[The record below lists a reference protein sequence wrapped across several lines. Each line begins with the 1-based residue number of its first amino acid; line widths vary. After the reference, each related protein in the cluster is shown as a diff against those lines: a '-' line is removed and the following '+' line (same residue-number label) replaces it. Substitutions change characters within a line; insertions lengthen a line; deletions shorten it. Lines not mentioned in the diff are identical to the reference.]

1 MNTGQ
6 KTGMRVALCDD
17 EEVTHLIVEKYL
29 EEWAREYVRNM
40 SCITFFQV
48 KRFWKQ
54 SHAGIY
60 YFWIYGCQG
69 LMG

>member
-17 EEVTHLIVEKYL
+17 EEVTHMIVEKYL
-29 EEWAREYVRNM
+29 EEWAREYGEKYELHH
-40 SCITFFQV
+40 FFSGEEV
-48 KRFWKQ
+48 LEAEPCWD
-54 SHAGIY
+54 IL
-60 YFWIYGCQG
+60 FWIYGCQG